1 MLMFIK
7 AHLKEHYNFDYIQV
21 LAEEGYYII
30 YLNYKGIGVQFKFT
44 ETLNTRYDL
53 DRKVIEEFKKKG
65 VVLKMSLEKKY
76 SIDDIIQLLSDKI
89 ENYRD
94 CTIKNSNM
102 ILDTRTD
109 ENEIKMIE
117 LLVKIIKNNTIVN
130 DFIKMDMY
138 LLQNNI
144 DYKGDEENE

>member
-7 AHLKEHYNFDYIQV
+7 AHLKEHYNFDYMQV
-21 LAEEGYYII
+21 LASEGYYII
-30 YLNYKGIGVQFKFT
+30 YLNYKGISVQFNFT

-53 DRKVIEEFKKKG
+53 DKRIIEEFKKKG

-94 CTIKNSNM
+94 CTIKNLNM
-102 ILDTRTD
+102 TLDIRTD
-109 ENEIKMIE
+109 EEEIKMIE
-117 LLVKIIKNNTIVN
+117 LLVKIIKNNTIVKE
-130 DFIKMDMY
+130 FIKTDMY
-138 LLQNNI
+138 LLQSNI
-144 DYKGDEENE
+144 GYKGDEENE

>member
-1 MLMFIK
+1 
-7 AHLKEHYNFDYIQV
+7 
-21 LAEEGYYII
+21 
-30 YLNYKGIGVQFKFT
+30 
-44 ETLNTRYDL
+44 
-53 DRKVIEEFKKKG
+53 
-65 VVLKMSLEKKY
+65 MSLEKKY
-76 SIDDIIQLLSDKI
+76 SIDDVIQLLSDKI

-117 LLVKIIKNNTIVN
+117 LLVKIIKNNTIVKE
-130 DFIKMDMY
+130 FIKTDMY